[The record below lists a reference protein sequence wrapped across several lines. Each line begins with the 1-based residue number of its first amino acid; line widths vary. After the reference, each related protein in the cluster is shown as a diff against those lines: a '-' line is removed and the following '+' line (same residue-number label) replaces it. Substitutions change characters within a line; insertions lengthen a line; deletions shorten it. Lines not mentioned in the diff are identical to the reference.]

1 MPHIDEVRAALAR
14 HHAVTRSAPSRAA
27 VALLL
32 RPDGVGLSELLLIE
46 RARKEGDP
54 WSGHMAFPGGRQDP
68 EDPSPRATA
77 ERETLEEVGIDLAGA
92 ELLGQLDDLEGRHA
106 GRPAG
111 LAISAFV
118 YCVPSP
124 PLLVPNEDEVE
135 SAFWVP
141 LAELQARERHVDYR
155 FRHELGALT
164 MPGIRV
170 SEAEPHVVW
179 GLTYRFLEHFFE
191 LLGRPLRAGAE
202 VELAGA
208 ERDRSRGA

>member
-1 MPHIDEVRAALAR
+1 
-14 HHAVTRSAPSRAA
+14 
-27 VALLL
+27 
-32 RPDGVGLSELLLIE
+32 
-46 RARKEGDP
+46 
-54 WSGHMAFPGGRQDP
+54 MAFPGGRQDP

-118 YCVPSP
+118 YCVSEPL
-124 PLLVPNEDEVE
+124 LLVPNEDEVE

-141 LAELQARERHVDYR
+141 LARLLARERHVDYR

-170 SEAEPHVVW
+170 GEAEPHVVW
-179 GLTYRFLEHFFE
+179 GLTYRFLEGFFE
-191 LLGRPLRAGAE
+191 LLGRPLRSGEVAAVGAGGAGA
-202 VELAGA
+202 
-208 ERDRSRGA
+208 RGR

>member
-1 MPHIDEVRAALAR
+1 MPRIDEVRSALAR
-14 HHAVTRSAPSRAA
+14 HHAVTKDAPARAA
-27 VALLL
+27 VALVL
-32 RPDGVGLSELLLIE
+32 RPDAAGRSEVLLIE

-77 ERETLEEVGIDLAGA
+77 ERETLEEVGLDLAGA

-106 GRPAG
+106 GRPVG

-118 YCVPSP
+118 YGVPDP
-124 PLLVPNEDEVE
+124 PHLAPNDQEVE

-141 LAELQARERHVDYR
+141 LDQLLARERHVDYR
-155 FRHELGALT
+155 FRHELGAFT

-170 SEAEPHVVW
+170 GHAEPHVVW
-179 GLTYRFLEHFFE
+179 GLTYRFLETFFE
-191 LLGRPLRAGAE
+191 LLGRPLPPGQRIVALGAE
-202 VELAGA
+202 EGG
-208 ERDRSRGA
+208 R